1 MRIHLNAR
9 MGYDKYT
16 RLKINCHPNIFK
28 KGKFDYDQ
36 GIILFHAFIKIS
48 KNQTN
53 QIFSDVLDRDYADM

>member
-1 MRIHLNAR
+1 

-28 KGKFDYDQ
+28 KGKFNYDQ

-53 QIFSDVLDRDYADM
+53 QIFSDVLNRGYADM